1 MAQTGDIQIEKK
13 TTTTG
18 TYQYMLVEREGVKAW
33 RYRPVFTQPPDMTKG
48 FINCTIYAAPKM
60 RQSTNG
66 TVITTRVIATLLTEL
81 ASLHTEGTTNLEL
94 TGPDTV
100 KYYVFMSKTPIDV
113 RATYDLSGRQETYE
127 IDLEFIE
134 QHT

>member
-1 MAQTGDIQIEKK
+1 MAAVTGDMDIVVS
-13 TTTTG
+13 G
-18 TYQYMLVEREGVKAW
+18 GSTYNWMLVEREGVKAW

-60 RQSTNG
+60 RQSTSG
-66 TVITTRVIATLLTEL
+66 TVIATRTIATLLTET
-81 ASLHTEGTTNLEL
+81 AACHAETANNL
-94 TGPDTV
+94 TIQGPDGAT
-100 KYYVFMSKTPIDV
+100 YYAFMSRTPIDI